1 MVADAGLV
9 VLNTIE
15 RNNSYVQN
23 NIFSDSFVWKQFSNL
38 AVFFSKSII
47 IYFIIEIILL
57 PDFGSTKYTNALSDR
72 ENVAMWKGEENVMNS
87 RNTENANMN
96 NQF

>member
-38 AVFFSKSII
+38 AVFF
-47 IYFIIEIILL
+47 F
-57 PDFGSTKYTNALSDR
+57 
-72 ENVAMWKGEENVMNS
+72 
-87 RNTENANMN
+87 
-96 NQF
+96 